1 MLSNLAI
8 VLVKTKFPENVGS
21 TARAMANMGASE
33 LVLVSPQSWDEDR
46 ALALA
51 TPKGAPIIRS
61 IRVEDDLGKALAP
74 YVKVY
79 ATTARTGGW
88 RKGILTP
95 AQAATEAH
103 EFMAEGKIAVL
114 FGPEDRGLT
123 NEEVEIGGRL
133 LTIPTV
139 DDASSLNLAQA
150 VLVILYEWFTAAP
163 GTAFRPAGPPT
174 SRLAT
179 HAEQEA
185 LFSTLQDT
193 LLAIDFLKDD
203 NPSYWMLPVR
213 RFLARI
219 KLRKSEFN
227 LLMGICRQVRWMC
240 SQRCLGPRNKDA
252 EQAPV
257 TQTEETQER

>member
-21 TARAMANMGASE
+21 AARAMANMGASE

-51 TPKGAPIIRS
+51 TPKGAPIVRTA
-61 IRVEDDLGKALAP
+61 RVVDDLETALAD

-88 RKGILTP
+88 RKGIQTP
-95 AQAATEAH
+95 AQATAEAH
-103 EFMAEGKIAVL
+103 EFMSEGKIAVV

-123 NEEVEIGGRL
+123 NEEVEIASRL

-150 VLVILYEWFTAAP
+150 VLVVLYQWFASAP
-163 GTAFRPAGPPT
+163 GTPFRPSGPPT

-179 HAEQEA
+179 HAEQES
-185 LFSTLQDT
+185 LFATLQDT

-240 SQRCLGPRNKDA
+240 SQRGLAPDRDGKDA
-252 EQAPV
+252 K
-257 TQTEETQER
+257 

>member
-21 TARAMANMGASE
+21 AARAMANMGASE

-51 TPKGAPIIRS
+51 TPKGAPIVRTA
-61 IRVEDDLGKALAP
+61 RVVDNLETALAD

-88 RKGILTP
+88 RKGIQTP
-95 AQAATEAH
+95 AQAAAEAH
-103 EFMAEGKIAVL
+103 EFMGEGKIAVV

-123 NEEVEIGGRL
+123 NEEVEIASRL

-150 VLVILYEWFTAAP
+150 VLVILYQWFASAP
-163 GTAFRPAGPPT
+163 GAPFRPSGPPT

-179 HAEQEA
+179 HSEQES
-185 LFSTLQDT
+185 LFATLQET

-240 SQRCLGPRNKDA
+240 SQRGLAPHRDDKDA
-252 EQAPV
+252 
-257 TQTEETQER
+257 R

>member
-33 LVLVSPQSWDEDR
+33 LVLVSPQRWDEDR

-51 TPKGAPIIRS
+51 TPKGAPVIRN
-61 IRVEDDLGKALAP
+61 IRLEDDLEKALAP

-88 RKGILTP
+88 RKGIQTP
-95 AQAATEAH
+95 SQAAAEAH
-103 EFMAEGKIAVL
+103 EFMTEGKIAVV

-150 VLVILYEWFTAAP
+150 VLVVLYEWFTAAP
-163 GTAFRPAGPPT
+163 GKTFRPAGPPT

-179 HAEQEA
+179 HAEQES
-185 LFSTLQDT
+185 LFSTLQET

-227 LLMGICRQVRWMC
+227 LLMGICRQVGWMC
-240 SQRCLGPRNKDA
+240 SQRGLVPGKQDPERQQEDA
-252 EQAPV
+252 RES
-257 TQTEETQER
+257 